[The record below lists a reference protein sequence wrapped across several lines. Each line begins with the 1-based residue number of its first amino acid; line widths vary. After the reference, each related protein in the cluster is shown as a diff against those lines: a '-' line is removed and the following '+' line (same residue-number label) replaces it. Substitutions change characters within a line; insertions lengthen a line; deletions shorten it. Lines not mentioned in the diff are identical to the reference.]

1 MNNENKLKK
10 SLNDIQK
17 RLNYYTIMRANEEY
31 VKALIKAQQQIQ
43 KNLNNIR
50 LNKISK
56 QPRNKNSKISK
67 SVASTSKSKT
77 LKK

>member
-17 RLNYYTIMRANEEY
+17 RINYYTIVRANEEY

-56 QPRNKNSKISK
+56 QPRNKNSNISK
-67 SVASTSKSKT
+67 SVASTSKSK
-77 LKK
+77 K

>member
-17 RLNYYTIMRANEEY
+17 RINYYTIVRANEEY

-56 QPRNKNSKISK
+56 QPRNKNSNILK
-67 SVASTSKSKT
+67 SVASTSKSK
-77 LKK
+77 K

>member
-17 RLNYYTIMRANEEY
+17 RINYYTIVRANEEY

-67 SVASTSKSKT
+67 SVASTSKSKR
-77 LKK
+77 

>member
-17 RLNYYTIMRANEEY
+17 RINYYTIVRANEEY

-67 SVASTSKSKT
+67 SVASTSKSK
-77 LKK
+77 K